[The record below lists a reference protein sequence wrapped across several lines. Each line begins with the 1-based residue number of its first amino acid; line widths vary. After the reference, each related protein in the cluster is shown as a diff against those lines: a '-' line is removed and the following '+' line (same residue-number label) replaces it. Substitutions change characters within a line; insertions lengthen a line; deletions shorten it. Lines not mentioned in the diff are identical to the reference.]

1 MPQASPEQKGK
12 VLTVQETAAKYHVEV
27 TSEFET
33 AKYAR
38 SGIPVSAFFDLT
50 DVSGLS
56 NQELSS
62 ILDLSFKTI
71 QRYHKERK
79 KLNAMNSEQLLKL
92 IGLYQKAEE
101 VFGDINSF
109 NRWLRKPAAGLGNEH
124 PFSFLQTSGGIDLVR
139 DELLRIEYGALA

>member
-1 MPQASPEQKGK
+1 MSHSNQEKANKS
-12 VLTVQETAAKYHVEV
+12 LTAQEMAVKYNISA
-27 TSEFET
+27 TNEFET
-33 AKYAR
+33 AKHAR
-38 SGIPVSAFFDLT
+38 TGINVSAFFDLKNI
-50 DVSGLS
+50 SGLS

-71 QRYHKERK
+71 QRYQKERK

-109 NRWLRKPAAGLGNEH
+109 NRWLRKPAAGLGNEQ
-124 PFSFLQTSGGIDLVR
+124 PFSFLQTSGGVDLVR

>member
-1 MPQASPEQKGK
+1 MSHSYQEKTGK
-12 VLTVQETAAKYHVEV
+12 PLTVQETAVKYQVSA
-27 TSEFET
+27 TNEFET
-33 AKYAR
+33 AKHAR
-38 SGIPVSAFFDLT
+38 TGLSVSAFFDLI

-71 QRYHKERK
+71 QRYQKEGK

-101 VFGDINSF
+101 VFGDIGSF
-109 NRWLRKPAAGLGNEH
+109 NRWLRKPAAGLENEH
-124 PFSFLQTSGGIDLVR
+124 PFTFLQTSGGIDLVR